1 MRKYLRITTI
11 LMIIACLCGC
21 ASGAENEE
29 TTETTDQMESS
40 VGSVEKADDKALEED
55 KETASDENDKTEE
68 SSEVAESAESVE
80 TTESKNQSGSIESS
94 ESGSRGE
101 VKRSNDESPS
111 ERLFDYA
118 DILTDDE
125 EKALT
130 DLIAECEERCKCD
143 IILVL
148 VDMEVGVSDEEWE
161 ENMMNYADGFY
172 DENAFGYDK
181 PHGDGV
187 LYLDNWYLQ
196 GTEDSQ
202 AGSWVTTSG
211 KAINALGGYELNFVF
226 DEFDAVYEESV
237 FEAYANVIKKLA
249 EFLEEA
255 PAT

>member
-11 LMIIACLCGC
+11 LMITACLCGC
-21 ASGAENEE
+21 ASGARNEE
-29 TTETTDQMESS
+29 TAATTAQMESS
-40 VGSVEKADDKALEED
+40 VGSVEKADDKASEED
-55 KETASDENDKTEE
+55 KETASVDESDKIEE
-68 SSEVAESAESVE
+68 SSEVAESVE
-80 TTESKNQSGSIESS
+80 LVESS
-94 ESGSRGE
+94 ESDDRAE

-111 ERLFDYA
+111 ERVFDYA

-237 FEAYANVIKKLA
+237 FEAYANVIRKLA